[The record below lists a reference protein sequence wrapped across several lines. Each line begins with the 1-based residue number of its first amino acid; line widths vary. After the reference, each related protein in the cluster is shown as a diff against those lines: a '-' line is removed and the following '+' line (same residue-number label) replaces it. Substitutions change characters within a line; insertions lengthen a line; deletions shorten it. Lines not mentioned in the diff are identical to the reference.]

1 MLYDPKIYEQL
12 VAGGVDKLMAQH
24 VAHLFI
30 RFTITI
36 TITTTTISIITS
48 IITATII
55 INIFESI
62 SKKAWSG
69 IL

>member
-36 TITTTTISIITS
+36 TSISIITT